1 MKIIFHSNQL
11 SELGTEV
18 ALYDY
23 AYYNELILKNESFIL
38 TKKNHHFPHNNDIV
52 NKFKNRF
59 GDRLFF
65 YNNWQDVENDDFS

>member
-38 TKKNHHFPHNNDIV
+38 TKKNHHFPHLANYYKKITYHQTY
-52 NKFKNRF
+52 F
-59 GDRLFF
+59 
-65 YNNWQDVENDDFS
+65 